1 MTAAVRKSAYPVAVE
16 DLIPRARRLSAQ
28 IGTVPSRN
36 RLMAEYR
43 IGASKARA
51 ILAALSAEPAEGGDP
66 ASETPTGGAEV
77 SAPLGHDASQPR
89 TDAPRLR
96 AVPPG
101 SGEQTPG
108 TEEPRPHPDTPGTSL
123 PAEQDTTGS
132 APSTHAALRAQAE
145 TRVDP
150 GTATSDQ
157 PGRPVSRWPLLLLAA
172 PAFVAVWSGWVGLGS
187 LAGFGMVHP
196 LPGIADQFSINSA
209 ITLPVGVETYAAY
222 ALRAWLSGPAQARR
236 FAKWSAIGSLVLGA
250 AGQIAYHLLSASG
263 VRTAPWPITTVVA
276 CLPVAVLGM
285 GAALVHLLHNTEA
298 TDTDTS
304 NRHDPALTGEA

>member
-1 MTAAVRKSAYPVAVE
+1 MTAAAVRKSAYPVAVE
-16 DLIPRARRLSAQ
+16 DLIPQARRLATQ
-28 IGTVPSRN
+28 LGAVPSRN

-43 IGASKARA
+43 IGASKART
-51 ILAALSAEPAEGGDP
+51 ILAALAAETATVPGD
-66 ASETPTGGAEV
+66 TGAEEASPAAHDAPSV
-77 SAPLGHDASQPR
+77 SADGGGG
-89 TDAPRLR
+89 PRLR
-96 AVPPG
+96 AVPDAAP
-101 SGEQTPG
+101 EPAAVPG
-108 TEEPRPHPDTPGTSL
+108 TG
-123 PAEQDTTGS
+123 PAEQPATTADTAPGAPVSPVQVGTGVDLG
-132 APSTHAALRAQAE
+132 APGARW
-145 TRVDP
+145 R
-150 GTATSDQ
+150 
-157 PGRPVSRWPLLLLAA
+157 VSRWPLLLLAA

-285 GAALVHLLHNTEA
+285 GAALAHLLH
-298 TDTDTS
+298 TDTDTEPVQTEQPT
-304 NRHDPALTGEA
+304 RPAADGGGV